1 MILSCIKHTLRTIVL
16 VHIDDFS
23 EIVVNPF
30 TFINDCDIIGMLH
43 YIYYNGL
50 IVFICF
56 CYKMYAIGKSV
67 HSDKLNLV
75 VMYR

>member
-1 MILSCIKHTLRTIVL
+1 MHNDEILKNGV
-16 VHIDDFS
+16 F
-23 EIVVNPF
+23 PF
-30 TFINDCDIIGMLH
+30 TNVGYCDIIDMLH

-67 HSDKLNLV
+67 HSDRQNLV
-75 VMYR
+75 VIYR